1 MEIQAAIGQKIIARS
16 TIKAMRKNGMSRSTY
31 NERLAEAKRL
41 GLIDPP
47 NKITRRDILA
57 PIPEGKS
64 WYGIGP

>member
-1 MEIQAAIGQKIIARS
+1 
-16 TIKAMRKNGMSRSTY
+16 MSYNTY
-31 NERLAEAKRL
+31 LKLLDEAKRR

-57 PIPEGKS
+57 PIADGFD